1 MITTLN
7 TVSVVLLM
15 KARRMRKFCV
25 VSTVWMLSIST
36 NGLGS
41 VKVSS
46 DASAAVLDAVRKMN
60 ANGMRNITIDSRMA
74 TMPTTMPRVR
84 SRFMLGPPAG

>member
-46 DASAAVLDAVRKMN
+46 DAR
-60 ANGMRNITIDSRMA
+60 
-74 TMPTTMPRVR
+74 R
-84 SRFMLGPPAG
+84 SWTR